1 MTERDAVSMALALHE
16 PDFEAIKQNCKNEI
30 RRPIPFKKLLSF
42 AAVLVL
48 AVGAFIALQKLPL
61 HTPGIDPGVSTTEP
75 SGTETT
81 QSVPGVDPV
90 TSDAPSDPYTST
102 TDVTPS
108 TPSQDE
114 PLHYTGNKKITSLY
128 DAIDFQGGSGDT
140 PLAIL
145 SFGKYTSGGVLLEK
159 YTDISGTKD
168 VPTLYING
176 DVCHAPNIPAIPYDD
191 ALAAA
196 RKKVGA
202 LSLAG
207 CYIARLQSAD
217 GVLDCPFYCF
227 FFFVGDPADDVTC
240 FVQVPAYDLS
250 DYYGVDFPL
259 IDSVEAIGFELPEN
273 NGEGD
278 LFVYSYYDHSFSL
291 AISSEQYRLELASPT
306 PGGMYTA
313 LTKLIPTEGALHY
326 NEGDGCYYTDEGVR
340 FLFEGYSQVFILP
353 FPDSAAAFSFST
365 AYIDESH

>member
-81 QSVPGVDPV
+81 QYVPGVDPA
-90 TSDAPSDPYTST
+90 TFDTQSDPTPST
-102 TDVTPS
+102 TDMTPS

-114 PLHYTGNKKITSLY
+114 PLHYTGNRKITSLY
-128 DAIDFQGGSGDT
+128 DAIDFQGGAGLTD
-140 PLAIL
+140 LAIL
-145 SFGKYTSGGVLLEK
+145 GLGEVTSGGVWLEK
-159 YTDISGTKD
+159 HTDISKTKT
-168 VPTLYING
+168 VPALYING
-176 DVCHAPNIPAIPYDD
+176 DECHAPNIPEVPYDD

-196 RKKVGA
+196 REKIGS
-202 LSLAG
+202 LLLAG
-207 CYIARLQSAD
+207 CYIFRLQSAD
-217 GVLDCPFYCF
+217 GMLDCPFYSF
-227 FFFVGDPADDVTC
+227 HFFVGDPADDVTC
-240 FVQVPAYDLS
+240 FVVVPAYDLS
-250 DYYGVDFPL
+250 DFYGVDFPL
-259 IDSVEAIGFELPEN
+259 LNSVEFVGEKLPDN
-273 NGEGD
+273 SGQGY
-278 LFVYSYYDHSFSL
+278 LVVCPAYDDTFSL
-291 AISSEQYRLELASPT
+291 AISSDYYFLELTSPT

-326 NEGDGCYYTDEGVR
+326 NETDGCYYTDEGVR
-340 FLFEGYSQVFILP
+340 FLYEGWEQIFILP
-353 FPDSAAAFSFST
+353 FPDSAAAFSFSST
-365 AYIDESH
+365 YGWMSH

>member
-16 PDFEAIKQNCKNEI
+16 PDFESIKQNCKNEI
-30 RRPIPFKKLLSF
+30 RRPISFKKLLPF

-48 AVGAFIALQKLPL
+48 AVISFIALQKLPL
-61 HTPGIDPGVSTTEP
+61 HTPGVDPGISTTAP
-75 SGTETT
+75 SETETT
-81 QSVPGVDPV
+81 QYAPGVDPT
-90 TSDAPSDPYTST
+90 TSDTPSDPQTST

-176 DVCHAPNIPAIPYDD
+176 DECHAPNIPAVPYDD

-196 RKKVGA
+196 REKVGS

-207 CYIARLQSAD
+207 CYIVRFQSAD
-217 GVLDCPFYCF
+217 GVLDCPFYNF
-227 FFFVGDPADDVTC
+227 IFFVGDPADDVTC

-250 DYYGVDFPL
+250 DFYGVDFPL
-259 IDSVEAIGFELPEN
+259 LNSVEFVGEKLPDN
-273 NGEGD
+273 SGQGY
-278 LFVYSYYDHSFSL
+278 LVVYPAYDDTFSL
-291 AISSEQYRLELASPT
+291 AISSDYYFLELTSPT

-326 NEGDGCYYTDEGVR
+326 NETDGCYYTDEGVR
-340 FLFEGYSQVFILP
+340 FLYEGWEQIFILP
-353 FPDSAAAFSFST
+353 FPDSAAAFAFST
-365 AYIDESH
+365 IY